1 MHRVK
6 FILWNKSVNR
16 MPRFD
21 HFGSMQGRLFL
32 LRAFLTFCILP
43 FAFRISSS
51 AAQPWATPEDAAS
64 ALRDLQTFLQDA
76 DVRAPGS
83 PGNLAMEEK
92 VARAFA
98 ATGLE
103 HGAINFTAPV
113 FIPGKTTIT
122 PEGQAPLAIFP
133 MHPTLFRPGN
143 FAEKDFS
150 ARLVYLGRGTA
161 ADLDKAKGTRLGG
174 ALALLDFDCGQD
186 WMALLRFGLKGFVF
200 IAPECYT
207 KFDAIG
213 KINASEVAVPRFLA
227 DSKEG
232 AILKAAALST
242 SVVVRV
248 QAEPS
253 RWENRILR
261 NPWVLIPGRDTDLA
275 REVSVIVAPIDT
287 SGVVPDQARGAQAG
301 ANLFLL
307 MRLLEQFQKEPPSR
321 SVLLAAV
328 NAHTQNFRGER
339 MLAWYLMADDTES
352 VRNLLTA
359 DRHMAQLLLDHY
371 RQLKLDSFRPE
382 DEALLIKWRSLV
394 DSSAVKNV
402 TVKNP
407 LVTLAK
413 RDVNRFKNDQLRL
426 IQKNLPKAEHAAQSK
441 ALAAQ
446 QAFYVHVLTLFNKV
460 GIRTKLSDLTP
471 DEVKILKGYVREVI
485 TANQTILDLNQED
498 LARDQDNERIR
509 TVMQSRS
516 IPFVILLDLNWGS
529 PNLAFGSGNGNGFVL
544 TRWSARWGDNTARIA
559 AELPAVQANEHPNR
573 MVDAITMRGGLP
585 EAYYFSVHPSPS
597 TSASTILRRPVETY
611 FTAAG
616 RVPVFPLKNAFSGI
630 GADVRFLPSDTL
642 AQISPSNLAE
652 NTAFASSLLRAV
664 LDDPGIT
671 TSSEL
676 GTTDLKY
683 KYQFGSL
690 RVKTYKFDEL
700 SASVFP
706 DIPVPNCAVIR
717 RPENPLAI
725 LEPLNKDVLV
735 NDVIIADLALTDRR
749 ATTIIYSTIL
759 TMPDDT
765 VSAFHFD
772 KDFTRVDFAIDAG
785 DVYRKVKPA
794 AYDKSMTLALF
805 ECFEL
810 PFYSTADSSLVSDF
824 PIAMDRIMPV
834 TARGNSSPRKYGI
847 TGLAPQTSLKK
858 INATA
863 GAPAAFYVNPSQRIK
878 LVSSEKRLALNATE
892 KDPEGRGFA
901 SAAELGADVFAR
913 ITRDM
918 ATLNHARA
926 AKVKVL
932 VNDLIREFIQ
942 RGDDCLKRMDECA
955 AQNDHLGYVRA
966 QYEALGAH
974 VKSYEQAK
982 QTRDDMLQAVVVYM
996 ALLLPFCLFLEKL
1009 LFRFVKIEHEMGM
1022 FGVLF
1027 VITFIIFRA
1036 IHPAFRV
1043 AQAAETI
1050 FIAFIMGALGVFVI
1064 SILHSRFEGTMQLLF
1079 RSYLGNEVG
1088 YSTVTQ
1094 KAMLIGVNNMKRRR
1108 VRTMLT
1114 TATIVLVAFTML
1126 SFTSISKKVNPT
1138 LVTKSKTAPYTGFM
1152 YHWPGKYPMDEQ
1164 TLAVFNTMFEKRG
1177 TIIVRRWLLADEGAP
1192 FAAMCNLGTQAQMEG
1207 ILGLPCAEDGFLARI
1222 PLVSGR
1228 FFSSDEAD
1236 EAILSSAAAQVLH
1249 IDPDVIQAV
1258 TISFQG
1264 KTFKVVGIF
1273 DDVQFRNM
1281 KDLNG
1286 LPLTPILKL
1295 VADGADQGMAQA
1307 RQQSTSGSKQG
1318 KDMQDIGN
1326 LFFTDPAA
1334 LMVIP
1339 LQTAKKLGAQPYSIS
1354 LKMKD
1359 NEPIWPMADL
1369 LLTTTQ
1375 ARFYMSSRI
1384 PFVPSLRSERQTVA
1398 PGAYFIGSSYSTSV
1412 GGLSALLIPLFIAGT
1427 IILNTMLG
1435 SVYERKKE
1443 IAVYNAIGLNP
1454 HHIGTFFLAESF
1466 VYGVIGSVGG
1476 YLIGQVLSLAVSY
1489 TGLVQG
1495 INFNYS
1501 SLSVAYVILLTIA
1514 IVLLSTL
1521 YPAMAATKAAVPSG
1535 KRTWSLPKHDGRT
1548 MPVLFPFIYQPRIAI
1563 GVMAY
1568 LQEYFGRY
1576 TEASIGDMIAT
1587 EEGRSHDV
1595 DAKGRDRH
1603 TLTYHA
1609 ALVPYDLGVTE
1620 HLVFNLAYDDHVQ
1633 AYCLHLNINRISGQ
1647 DSNWV
1652 TTNRPFLENLRK
1664 YLMRW
1669 RNLDAAQQNFY
1680 IQQAGKEFLNA

>member
-1 MHRVK
+1 
-6 FILWNKSVNR
+6 
-16 MPRFD
+16 
-21 HFGSMQGRLFL
+21 MQNAECRISDPWTRII
-32 LRAFLTFCILP
+32 RAAVSHLTIFTFCILHS
-43 FAFRISSS
+43 AFCISAS
-51 AAQPWATPEDAAS
+51 ASQPWATPEEAALAVS
-64 ALRDLQTFLQDA
+64 KLQAFFQDA
-76 DVRAPGS
+76 EVRAPGS

-92 VARAFA
+92 VARAFE

-113 FIPGKTTIT
+113 FVPGKTSVT
-122 PEGQAPLAIFP
+122 PDGQAPLAILP

-143 FAEKDFS
+143 FPEKDFS
-150 ARLVYLGRGTA
+150 ARLVYLGRGTP
-161 ADLDKAKGTRLGG
+161 ADLDKAKGIRLEG
-174 ALALLDFDCGQD
+174 ALALMDFDCGQD
-186 WMALLRFGLKGFVF
+186 WMTLLRFGLKGFVF
-200 IAPECYT
+200 IAPERYT
-207 KFDAIG
+207 KYDALG

-227 DSKEG
+227 EAKEG

-242 SVVVRV
+242 SAVVRV

-261 NPWVLIPGRDTDLA
+261 NPWVLISGSDPDLA
-275 REVSVIVAPIDT
+275 QEVCVLVAPIDT
-287 SGVVPDQARGAQAG
+287 SGIVPDQAMGAQAG
-301 ANLFLL
+301 ANLFLM
-307 MRLLEQFQKEPPSR
+307 MRLLEQFKKAPPKR
-321 SVLLAAV
+321 SVLLTAV

-339 MLAWYLMADDTES
+339 MLAWYLLADNTES
-352 VRNLLTA
+352 VRDLLTA

-371 RQLKLDSFRPE
+371 RQLKLDTFRPE

-394 DSSAVKNV
+394 DNSAGKNV

-413 RDVNRFKNDQLRL
+413 RDVNRLKNEQLRL
-426 IQKNLPKAEHAAQSK
+426 IQKNLPKAEHEAQSR
-441 ALAAQ
+441 ALASQ
-446 QAFYVHVLTLFNKV
+446 QAGYVHVLTLFNKV
-460 GIRTKLSDLTP
+460 FSRSSISTKLSDLTP
-471 DEVKILKGYVREVI
+471 DEVKILKGYVQEVI

-498 LARDQDNERIR
+498 LVRDQGNERLREI
-509 TVMQSRS
+509 MQSRS
-516 IPFVILLDLNWGS
+516 IPFILILDLDWGS
-529 PNLAFGSGNGNGFVL
+529 PNLAFGACNGNGNIQ
-544 TRWSARWGDNTARIA
+544 TRWSARWGDNTARLA
-559 AELPAVQANEHPNR
+559 AALPAVQAEEHPNR
-573 MVDAITMRGGLP
+573 LVDAMTMRGGLP
-585 EAYYFSVHPSPS
+585 EAYYFSAYPPP
-597 TSASTILRRPVETY
+597 AGPLRNTRETY
-611 FTAAG
+611 LTAAG
-616 RVPVFPLKNAFSGI
+616 HVPVFSLKNAFSGI
-630 GADVRFLPSDTL
+630 GANVRFLPSDTL
-642 AQISPSNLAE
+642 ERLSPFNLAE
-652 NTAFASSLLRAV
+652 NMAFASSLLRSV

-676 GTTDLKY
+676 GATDLKY
-683 KYQFGSL
+683 KYQFGFL

-717 RPENPLAI
+717 RPENQNAI
-725 LEPLNKDVLV
+725 LNPLINDVLAD
-735 NDVIIADLALTDRR
+735 DVITADLALTDRR
-749 ATTIIYSTIL
+749 ATTIFYNCIL
-759 TMPDDT
+759 TMPDET
-765 VSAFHFD
+765 VSAFHLD

-794 AYDKSMTLALF
+794 AFDTSITLALF
-805 ECFEL
+805 ECYEL
-810 PFYSTADSSLVSDF
+810 PVYSTADSSLVSDF
-824 PIAMDRIMPV
+824 PIAMNRMMPV
-834 TARGNSSPRKYGI
+834 TARGNSSPRKYGM
-847 TGLAPQTSLKK
+847 TGIMPLTSLKT
-858 INATA
+858 INPTA
-863 GAPAAFYVNPSQRIK
+863 RAPAAFYASPGQRIK
-878 LVSSEKRLALNATE
+878 LISAEKRLALNATE
-892 KDPEGRGFA
+892 RDTEGRGFA
-901 SAAELGADVFAR
+901 SANELGADVFVRMA
-913 ITRDM
+913 RDM
-918 ATLNHARA
+918 SILNRARA

-932 VNDLIREFIQ
+932 VNDLVREFIQ
-942 RGDDCLKRMDECA
+942 RGDACLKRMDECA
-955 AQNDHLGYVRA
+955 ARNDHLGHVRA
-966 QYEALGAH
+966 LYEALGSH

-982 QTRDDMLQAVVVYM
+982 QTRDDMLKAVVVYM

-1022 FGVLF
+1022 FAVLF
-1027 VITFIIFRA
+1027 VVTFVVFRT

-1050 FIAFIMGALGVFVI
+1050 FIAFIMGALGIFVI
-1064 SILHSRFEGTMQLLF
+1064 SILRSRFEGTMQLLF
-1079 RSYLGNEVG
+1079 RSYLGSEVG

-1094 KAMLIGVNNMKRRR
+1094 KAMMIGVNNMKRRR
-1108 VRTMLT
+1108 IRTMLT
-1114 TATIVLVAFTML
+1114 TTTIVLIAFTML

-1138 LVTKSKTAPYTGFM
+1138 LVTKSKTATYTGFM

-1164 TLAVFNTMFEKRG
+1164 TLAVISTLFEKRG
-1177 TIIVRRWLLADEGAP
+1177 TIAVRRWLLADEGTP
-1192 FAAMCNLGTQAQMEG
+1192 FPVMCSLGTQAQMEG
-1207 ILGLPCAEDGFLARI
+1207 ILGLPCAEDGFLGRL

-1228 FFSSDEAD
+1228 FFSSDDAQEV
-1236 EAILSSAAAQVLH
+1236 ILSSAAALVLH
-1249 IDPDVIQAV
+1249 IDPDQIQNV
-1258 TISFQG
+1258 TLSFQG
-1264 KTFKVVGIF
+1264 MPFKVVGIF

-1295 VADGADQGMAQA
+1295 VADSANQGLVNT
-1307 RQQSTSGSKQG
+1307 RQQSSSGSKQV

-1339 LQTAKKLGAQPYSIS
+1339 VQTARRLGAQPYSIS

-1359 NEPIWPMADL
+1359 AEPVWPMADL
-1369 LLTTTQ
+1369 LLTSTQ

-1384 PFVPSLRSERQTVA
+1384 PFVPSTQGERQAVA
-1398 PGAYFIGSSYSTSV
+1398 PGVYFIGSSYSTSV
-1412 GGLSALLIPLFIAGT
+1412 GGLSVLLIPLFIAST

-1476 YLIGQVLSLAVSY
+1476 YLIGQVLSLIVSY

-1563 GVMAY
+1563 GVLAY

-1576 TEASIGDMIAT
+1576 SEASIGDMIAH
-1587 EEGRSHDV
+1587 EEGRSHGL

-1620 HLVFNLAYDDHVQ
+1620 NLVFNLSYDDHVQ

-1647 DSNWV
+1647 DSNWA
-1652 TTNRPFLENLRK
+1652 TTNRPFLEQLRK

-1680 IQQAGKEFLNA
+1680 IQQAKKEFGPS